1 MATSLLTNPDK
12 YGLILLRITQYAG
25 IFMPMFVI
33 LYGVAASYG
42 IAPISELFRMEFLVT
57 AAIAYTVIG
66 IGQFVQGYKNNA
78 LFVFYI
84 SCYHIISAAFLI
96 WISGFNSPIT
106 AFWIVI
112 VSISEIFLGK
122 IAMWY
127 SLALLFATA
136 LVSFALDKNL
146 SVMALTTSLAYVLVI
161 AVVSI
166 VLSRLRS
173 VETLE
178 YADLKQSREQE
189 EIHKGQ
195 LMTLVNSI
203 SESILSISSTGTVQV
218 YNSATLGLLDTNES
232 LTGKN
237 IDDIF
242 HTYTQEGEPVKL
254 TSILP
259 DVTRLVE
266 REDLS
271 HRFPD
276 GEEIRLS
283 VSAAPIKQAFSSQ
296 FVSNEGYLFIFRD
309 ITKSKSLEEE
319 RDEFISVISHELRT
333 PITIV
338 EGTLS
343 NAQLFLS
350 RGAKLEDI
358 NKSIKDA
365 HDQILFLAS
374 MVNDLGTLSRA
385 ERGVGNTPEEIDIQ
399 ELMHELFN
407 RYQPRATEAGLALNL
422 DMNTRV
428 GKAFT
433 SRLYLEEVLQ
443 NFITNSIKY
452 TKEGSVTLI
461 VKRTKEGVYFAV
473 KDTGIGISKSD
484 LKHISEKFWR
494 SEDYRTRE
502 TSGTGLGLYVVQ
514 KLAKK
519 LKIKVDIDSRI
530 NHGSTFSFTLHDE
543 KPKSA

>member
-1 MATSLLTNPDK
+1 MATSLLANPDK
-12 YGLILLRITQYAG
+12 YGLVLLRITQYAG
-25 IFMPMFVI
+25 IYMPIFVI
-33 LYGVAASYG
+33 LYGVAAMFDLAPKSEFFEPGYLVVGG
-42 IAPISELFRMEFLVT
+42 IIFALL
-57 AAIAYTVIG
+57 G
-66 IGQFVQGYKNNA
+66 IGQFVQGYRSNK
-78 LFVFYI
+78 LFVAYL
-84 SCYHIISAAFLI
+84 SGYHIASAASLI
-96 WISGFNSPIT
+96 WISGFNSPLT
-106 AFWIVI
+106 AFWIVLLL
-112 VSISEIFLGK
+112 VTEIFLG
-122 IAMWY
+122 IAAMWY

-136 LVSFALDKNL
+136 LVSFAIDTSL
-146 SVMALTTSLAYVLVI
+146 SVDALSASLTYVMVITVI
-161 AVVSI
+161 AI

-173 VETLE
+173 VERLE
-178 YADLKQSREQE
+178 HDDLKQSREQE

-203 SESILSISSTGTVQV
+203 SESILSISSNGTIQI

-237 IDDIF
+237 IDDVF
-242 HTYTQEGEPVKL
+242 HTYNQEGEPVKL
-254 TSILP
+254 TSLLP
-259 DVTRLVE
+259 TVTRLTE
-266 REDLS
+266 SEEYS
-271 HRFPD
+271 HRFSD

-296 FVSNEGYLFIFRD
+296 FVTNEGYLFIFRD

-343 NAQLFLS
+343 NAALFLS
-350 RGAKLEDI
+350 RGAKPEDI
-358 NKSIKDA
+358 TKSIKDA
-365 HDQILFLAS
+365 HEQILFLAS

-385 ERGVGNTPEEIDIQ
+385 ERGVGNTPEEIDVQ
-399 ELMHELFN
+399 ELMHEIYN
-407 RYQPRATEAGLALNL
+407 RYAPRATDAGLTLNL
-422 DMNTRV
+422 DMSSRV
-428 GKAFT
+428 GKVFT

-443 NFITNSIKY
+443 NFVTNAIKY
-452 TKEGSVTLI
+452 TKEGTITLI
-461 VKRTKEGVYFAV
+461 VKRTKEGIHFAV

-519 LKIKVDIDSRI
+519 LHIKVDIESRL
-530 NHGSTFSFTLHDE
+530 NHGSTFSFTLPDE
-543 KPKSA
+543 KPKQA

>member
-1 MATSLLTNPDK
+1 
-12 YGLILLRITQYAG
+12 
-25 IFMPMFVI
+25 MPLFVI
-33 LYGVAASYG
+33 LYGVAAMLGY
-42 IAPISELFRMEFLVT
+42 APRSEFFSVEFLIA
-57 AAIAYTVIG
+57 AAILFTLLG
-66 IGQFVQGYKNNA
+66 IGQFAQGYRNNA
-78 LFVFYI
+78 LFVTYLI
-84 SCYHIISAAFLI
+84 GYHIMSAASLI
-96 WISGFNSPIT
+96 WISGFNSPLT
-106 AFWIVI
+106 ALWV
-112 VSISEIFLGK
+112 VLLSVTEIFLGK
-122 IAMWY
+122 VAMWY
-127 SLALLFATA
+127 SLSLLFATS
-136 LVSFALDKNL
+136 LVSFALDKSL
-146 SVMALTTSLAYVLVI
+146 DADALATSVTYVIVLTII
-161 AVVSI
+161 AI
-166 VLSRLRS
+166 VLSKLRT

-178 YADLKQSREQE
+178 HDDLKQSREQE

-203 SESILSISSTGTVQV
+203 SESILSISSTGTIQV

-237 IDDIF
+237 IDDVF

-254 TSILP
+254 TSLLP
-259 DVTRLVE
+259 EVTRLIE

-271 HRFPD
+271 HRFGD

-283 VSAAPIKQAFSSQ
+283 VSTAPIKQAFSSQ

-343 NAQLFLS
+343 NAALFIS
-350 RGAKLEDI
+350 RGAKPEDI

-365 HDQILFLAS
+365 HEQILFLAS

-385 ERGVGNTPEEIDIQ
+385 ERGVGNTPEEIDVQ
-399 ELMHELFN
+399 DLMHELYN
-407 RYQPRATEAGLALNL
+407 RYSPRATEAGLTLNL
-422 DMNTRV
+422 DMSTRV

-443 NFITNSIKY
+443 NFITNAIKY
-452 TKEGSVTLI
+452 TKEGTVTI
-461 VKRTKEGVYFAV
+461 QVKRTKEGVYFAV

-519 LKIKVDIDSRI
+519 LHIKVDIDSRL
-530 NHGSTFSFTLHDE
+530 NHGSTFSFTLPEE
-543 KPKSA
+543 KA

>member
-1 MATSLLTNPDK
+1 MATSLLSNPDK
-12 YGLILLRITQYAG
+12 YGLILLRITQVAG
-25 IFMPMFVI
+25 IIMPLAAI
-33 LYGVAASYG
+33 AYGVAAYYG
-42 IAPISELFRMEFLVT
+42 YAPKSEMFSVQALV
-57 AAIAYTVIG
+57 AGSVAYAILG
-66 IGQFVQGYKNNA
+66 IGQFKQGYRTNA
-78 LFVFYI
+78 LFVTYLTG
-84 SCYHIISAAFLI
+84 YHIVSSFFLL
-96 WISGFNSPIT
+96 WVSGFNSPLTALWVVVAFIT
-106 AFWIVI
+106 
-112 VSISEIFLGK
+112 ELFLGK
-122 IAMWY
+122 VAMWY
-127 SLALLFATA
+127 SLSTLFAIA
-136 LVSFALDKNL
+136 LVSFAIDS
-146 SVMALTTSLAYVLVI
+146 SVTTDALTTSITYVLVI
-161 AVVSI
+161 TISTL
-166 VLSRLRS
+166 VLSKLRS
-173 VETLE
+173 VEILE
-178 YADLKQSREQE
+178 HEDLKQSRERE
-189 EIHKGQ
+189 ESHRDQ
-195 LMTLVNSI
+195 LLTLVNSI
-203 SESILSISSTGTVQV
+203 SESILSISSNGTIQV

-237 IDDIF
+237 IDDVF

-254 TSILP
+254 TSMLEGL
-259 DVTRLVE
+259 TRLTE

-283 VSAAPIKQAFSSQ
+283 VSTAPIKQAFSSQ
-296 FVSNEGYLFIFRD
+296 FVTNEGYLFIFRD

-343 NAQLFLS
+343 NAALFIS
-350 RGAKLEDI
+350 RGAKPEDI

-365 HDQILFLAS
+365 HEQILFLAS

-385 ERGVGNTPEEIDIQ
+385 ERGVGNTPEEIDLQ

-407 RYQPRATEAGLALNL
+407 RYEPRAKEAGLTL
-422 DMNTRV
+422 DLDVPARL

-443 NFITNSIKY
+443 NFITNAIKY
-452 TKEGSVTLI
+452 TKEGTVTI
-461 VKRTKEGVYFAV
+461 KAKRTKEGVYFAV

-519 LKIKVDIDSRI
+519 LHIKVEIDSRL
-530 NHGSTFSFTLHDE
+530 NHGSTFSFTLPDE
-543 KPKSA
+543 KPGRP